1 MSEKKAETRSKPEV
15 HRIDYATP
23 LAELVIATAD
33 LWNEQFGVR
42 GIDFITTADDPVVKA
57 FPGAFVPL
65 LERLRVAEDL
75 NAVANGLRHTPL

>member
-1 MSEKKAETRSKPEV
+1 MSETKAEV

-23 LAELVIATAD
+23 LAELVISTQE
-33 LWNEQFGVR
+33 LWNEQFGSR
-42 GIDFITTADDPVVKA
+42 GIDYITTRDDPVVKTFPHA
-57 FPGAFVPL
+57 FAPL